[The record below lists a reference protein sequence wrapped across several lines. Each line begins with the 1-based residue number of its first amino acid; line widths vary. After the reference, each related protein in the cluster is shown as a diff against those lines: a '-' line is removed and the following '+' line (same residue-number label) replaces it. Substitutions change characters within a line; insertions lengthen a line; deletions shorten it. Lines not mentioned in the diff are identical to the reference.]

1 MIAFAIDME
10 KPLGYKRAGERLV
23 ANELV
28 ETQRLDG
35 GIESP
40 RLNKKKKNLRS
51 PRRRPRLKPHFSKIR
66 LNQRDPGR

>member
-35 GIESP
+35 GIES
-40 RLNKKKKNLRS
+40 S
-51 PRRRPRLKPHFSKIR
+51 RLKKRKTSSDR
-66 LNQRDPGR
+66 QEEGRG